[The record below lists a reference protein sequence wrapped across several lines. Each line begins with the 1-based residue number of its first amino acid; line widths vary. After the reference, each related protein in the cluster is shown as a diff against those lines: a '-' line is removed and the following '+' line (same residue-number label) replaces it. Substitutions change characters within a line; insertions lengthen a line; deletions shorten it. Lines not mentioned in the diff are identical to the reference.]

1 MEVVLPA
8 TSTLCSKC
16 GTPLAADALGCSS
29 CGQLTHAQEFEALAQ
44 HAKLAGQAGDWHGAR
59 NAWAKALTLLPP
71 DSAEYRATKTRIE
84 NIDLQLSDKSVWA
97 KRMAKLGPVGVLLWK
112 FKTVALL
119 VLGKG
124 KLVLLG
130 LTKISTF
137 LSMLAFFAVYWSMF
151 GWKFALGFV
160 LSIYIHEMG
169 HVIALRK
176 YGIAA
181 SSPMF
186 IPFVGALVRLKQYPA
201 NVAQDARV
209 GLAGPI
215 WGLGATIASWLG
227 AIASGLPIWYA
238 IAHTSAWL
246 NLFNLIP
253 VWQLDGGRGFRALT
267 RKQRGM
273 ALGVA
278 LAMWVLTQET
288 MLLLI
293 SGGAVYRL
301 FSKDYPAEDDNG
313 VLTQYVGLIVLL
325 SLLVLMTNHALRL
338 N

>member
-1 MEVVLPA
+1 
-8 TSTLCSKC
+8 
-16 GTPLAADALGCSS
+16 
-29 CGQLTHAQEFEALAQ
+29 
-44 HAKLAGQAGDWHGAR
+44 
-59 NAWAKALTLLPP
+59 
-71 DSAEYRATKTRIE
+71 
-84 NIDLQLSDKSVWA
+84 
-97 KRMAKLGPVGVLLWK
+97 
-112 FKTVALL
+112 
-119 VLGKG
+119 
-124 KLVLLG
+124 
-130 LTKISTF
+130 
-137 LSMLAFFAVYWSMF
+137 MLAFFAVYWSMF

-215 WGLGATIASWLG
+215 WGLGATVVAWLSGIAT
-227 AIASGLPIWYA
+227 GLPIWYA

-246 NLFNLIP
+246 NLFNLLPI
-253 VWQLDGGRGFRALT
+253 WQLDGGRGFRALT

-273 ALGVA
+273 VLGVA

-293 SGGAVYRL
+293 SGGAIYRL
-301 FSKDYPAEDDNG
+301 FSRDYPEEDDNG
-313 VLTQYVGLIVLL
+313 VLMQFVGLIVLL
-325 SLLVLMTNHALRL
+325 SLLVLMTNRAILSS
-338 N
+338 

>member
-1 MEVVLPA
+1 VPSI
-8 TSTLCSKC
+8 TSTLCSNC
-16 GTPLAADALGCSS
+16 GSAVAPDALS
-29 CGQLTHAQEFEALAQ
+29 CPSCNRLTHAQEFEALAQ
-44 HAKLAGQAGDWHGAR
+44 HAKLAGQAGDWHGAKL
-59 NAWAKALTLLPP
+59 AWEKALPLLPP
-71 DSAEYRATKTRIE
+71 NSSEYRTVAARIE
-84 NIDLQLSDKSVWA
+84 NINHQLSDKSVWA
-97 KRMAKLGPVGVLLWK
+97 KRAAKLGPVGVVLWK
-112 FKTVALL
+112 FKTIALL
-119 VLGKG
+119 VLTKA
-124 KLVLLG
+124 KFVLLG

-181 SSPMF
+181 TSPMF

-215 WGLGATIASWLG
+215 WGLGATIVAWLG
-227 AIASGLPIWYA
+227 GLSTGLPIWYA

-273 ALGVA
+273 ALGAA
-278 LAMWVLTQET
+278 LAMWFMTQET

-293 SGGAVYRL
+293 SAGAVYRL
-301 FSKDYPAEDDNG
+301 FSKDYPADDDNG
-313 VLTQYVGLIVLL
+313 ALTQYIGLIVLL
-325 SLLVLMTNHALRL
+325 SLLVLMTNRVLTSSY
-338 N
+338 